1 VLGRADGG
9 AAARQGALD
18 QRVSAAIIT
27 TSECAALLAALVI
40 LLSMIVNV
48 SALLIPAGIALAFAA
63 KDLSHNFVAG
73 AVRVRR
79 AGGGEATTMRACW
92 CPRRGTVRDAC
103 VAAPQARSPMRPARQ
118 LADRSA
124 LTPEGRAQHSV

>member
-1 VLGRADGG
+1 M
-9 AAARQGALD
+9 D

-27 TSECAALLAALVI
+27 ASECAALLAALVI

-73 AVRVRR
+73 AALWLCTPYAVVAWLASAAIAHAVRVVFYP
-79 AGGGEATTMRACW
+79 ACL
-92 CPRRGTVRDAC
+92 CNACLLSVVRSVSTCLRD
-103 VAAPQARSPMRPARQ
+103 ARSPAI
-118 LADRSA
+118 LEAVA
-124 LTPEGRAQHSV
+124 HTT